1 MTTVEFKGINKYFPG
16 VKALDDISFSA
27 KSGKVYAFLGENG
40 AGKSTL
46 LKILNGDY
54 IADGGQ
60 LLINSQQCNFESP
73 KDALK
78 HGVSVIYQER
88 QILKEMTVAENVFLG
103 DWIRKSNGFIDYD
116 LMNKKTSEISKR
128 FGLDIE
134 PDEKVYKLSIAYQQM
149 IEIMKAIN
157 RNSEIIAF
165 DEPTAALSDK
175 EITILFSIIE
185 KLKEE
190 GKVIFYVSH
199 RMNEISQIAD
209 EVIVFKD
216 GNLVGCKNQKDVTED
231 ELIRMMVGRPLG
243 QIFESLDRNKEIGN
257 VCLELDNVT
266 TDYVDNIS
274 FKARKGEV
282 LGFAGLV
289 GSGRTEIMNAVFG
302 IDKVH
307 EGKILLNNQEVNIK
321 SPEEAI
327 AKGIALV
334 PEDRKDQ
341 GILPNISVQGNI
353 SISILKSIINKFG
366 TINEKKESII
376 ASKNIKK
383 LNIKTPDAE
392 KLISQLSGGNQQKV
406 ILARWL
412 ETNPQV
418 LILDEPTKG
427 IDVGAKAEFYN
438 IIQDCAK
445 LGMAVIVIS
454 SELQEIIGLSHRIIV
469 IKEGRVSGELLR
481 KDASEESVLKLA
493 MASEK
498 KDDK

>member
-27 KSGKVYAFLGENG
+27 ESGKVYAFLGENG

-46 LKILNGDY
+46 LKIMNGDY

-60 LLINSQQCNFESP
+60 LLINSKVCNFESP

-88 QILKEMTVAENVFLG
+88 QILNEMTVAENVFLG
-103 DWIRKSNGFIDYD
+103 DWVKKSNGFIDYD
-116 LMNKKTSEISKR
+116 VMNKKTAEISKR

-134 PDEKVYKLSIAYQQM
+134 PDDKVNKLSIAYQQM
-149 IEIMKAIN
+149 IEIMKTIN

-185 KLKEE
+185 KLKQE

-216 GNLVGCKNQKDVTED
+216 GRLVGCKKQSEVSED

-243 QIFESLDRNKEIGN
+243 QIFDELDRNEDIGD

-266 TDYVDNIS
+266 TDHVDNIS

-289 GSGRTEIMNAVFG
+289 GAGRTEIMNSIFG
-302 IDKVH
+302 IDKIH
-307 EGKILLNNQEVNIK
+307 EGRILLNNKEIIIN
-321 SPEEAI
+321 SPKEAI
-327 AKGIALV
+327 KNGIALV

-353 SISILKSIINKFG
+353 SISILKSLLNKIG
-366 TINEKKESII
+366 TINEKKEGEI
-376 ASKNIKK
+376 ANKNIMK
-383 LNIKTPDAE
+383 LNIKTPNAE

-438 IIQDCAK
+438 IIQECAK

-454 SELQEIIGLSHRIIV
+454 SELQEVIGLSHRIIV
-469 IKEGRVSGELLR
+469 VKEGHISGELLR
-481 KDASEESVLKLA
+481 EDASEESVLKLA

>member
-1 MTTVEFKGINKYFPG
+1 MTTVEFRNIDKYFPG
-16 VKALDDISFSA
+16 VKALSDISFSA

-46 LKILNGDY
+46 LKIMNGDY
-54 IADGGQ
+54 IADNGQ
-60 LLINSQQCNFESP
+60 ILINSKECNFENP

-78 HGVSVIYQER
+78 HGISVIYQER

-103 DWIRKSNGFIDYD
+103 DWIKKSNGFIDYET
-116 LMNKKTSEISKR
+116 MNKKTSEISKR

-134 PDEKVYKLSIAYQQM
+134 PDEKVSKLSIAYQQM

-185 KLKEE
+185 KLKKE

-216 GNLVGCKNQKDVTED
+216 GFLVGCKHQKDTSED

-243 QIFESLDRNKEIGN
+243 QIFDELDRNKNIGD
-257 VCLELDNVT
+257 VCLEFNNVS
-266 TDYVDNIS
+266 TDYIDNITFS
-274 FKARKGEV
+274 ARKGEV

-289 GSGRTEIMNAVFG
+289 GSGRTEIMNAIFG
-302 IDKVH
+302 IDTIKK
-307 EGKILLNNQEVNIK
+307 GQIILNNKPITVK
-321 SPEEAI
+321 SPEDAI
-327 AKGIALV
+327 KYGIALV

-353 SISILKSIINKFG
+353 SISVLKSLLNKIG
-366 TINEKKESII
+366 TINEKKELEM
-376 ASKNIKK
+376 ANEKIKK
-383 LNIKTPDAE
+383 LNIKTPDAS
-392 KLISQLSGGNQQKV
+392 KIISQLSGGNQQKV

-412 ETNPQV
+412 ETNPQI

-427 IDVGAKAEFYN
+427 IDVGAKSEFYN

-454 SELQEIIGLSHRIIV
+454 SELQEVIGLSHRIIV
-469 IKEGRVSGELLR
+469 IKEGQVSGELMR
-481 KDASEESVLKLA
+481 ENATEESVLKLA
-493 MASEK
+493 MASDK
-498 KDDK
+498 KDDE

>member
-27 KSGKVYAFLGENG
+27 ESGKVYAFLGENG

-46 LKILNGDY
+46 LKIMNGDY

-60 LLINSQQCNFESP
+60 IFINSEVCNFESP

-103 DWIRKSNGFIDYD
+103 DWVKKSNGFIDYD
-116 LMNKKTSEISKR
+116 IMNKRTAEISKR

-134 PDEKVYKLSIAYQQM
+134 PDEKVNKLSIAYQQM
-149 IEIMKAIN
+149 IEIMKTIN
-157 RNSEIIAF
+157 RNSDIIAF

-185 KLKEE
+185 KLKKE

-216 GNLVGCKNQKDVTED
+216 GRLVGCKKQSEVSED

-243 QIFESLDRNKEIGN
+243 QIFDELDRNEDIGE

-266 TDYVDNIS
+266 TDHVDNIS

-289 GSGRTEIMNAVFG
+289 GAGRTEIMNAIFG
-302 IDKVH
+302 IDKIH
-307 EGKILLNNQEVNIK
+307 EGRILLNNNEIIIT
-321 SPEEAI
+321 SPQEAI
-327 AKGIALV
+327 KNGIALV

-353 SISILKSIINKFG
+353 SISILKSLLNKIG
-366 TINEKKESII
+366 SINEKKESEI
-376 ASKNIKK
+376 ANKNILK
-383 LNIKTPDAE
+383 LNIKTPNAD

-438 IIQDCAK
+438 IIQECAK

-454 SELQEIIGLSHRIIV
+454 SELQEVIGLSHRIIV

-481 KDASEESVLKLA
+481 ENASEESVLKLA